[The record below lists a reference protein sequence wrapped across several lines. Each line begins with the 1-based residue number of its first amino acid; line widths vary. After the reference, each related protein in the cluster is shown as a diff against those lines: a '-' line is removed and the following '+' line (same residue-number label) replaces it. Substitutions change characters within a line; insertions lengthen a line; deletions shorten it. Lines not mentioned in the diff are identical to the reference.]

1 MSDTNQ
7 FSAIQAGTLSP
18 EDYAQQQALNRQQRF
33 AELLMAQGTQGQ
45 PAGQMVSGRYVP
57 NSFFQ
62 NLLPAAQMM
71 AGAYI
76 GKKGDEQ
83 AIKLAEKIRGQYAD
97 ELSKYQQLRQGSPAQ
112 AGGIQGPNGMTTQTT
127 PDMYGAD
134 MSLNP
139 QYKQVAPVAAQA
151 PNPQAANMY
160 GASVATNP
168 AIKQYATK
176 QLFENP
182 NWAEVSRINPKTGET
197 DTYTYDKNS
206 PNPESTMRFLS
217 TSKPALTMNERLSL
231 QDRGINVPNGG
242 SMPVSNQG
250 GGQPNVVGGQPNAM
264 QPTAVVKPVSA
275 TNVPVNDLVKSLGY
289 DPFKPPPPPVGLPSA
304 EAARAYRADQYKP
317 LEGESRKAVNG
328 AANYQD
334 ALDRYVQVLNSVD
347 MTDLA
352 NPQVRQKIDSAYN
365 SAILTGK
372 EAYKLGV
379 LNGGDERIL
388 NSLFPNYSDTLKML
402 VFKDTIKDLA
412 QTQKEFGTGIILKE
426 YGSANKPVP
435 EMYRKHIVVPKSQ
448 TEANAQP
455 INFKTEADAAKAGLK
470 KGTRVIINGVA
481 GTWN

>member
-1 MSDTNQ
+1 MADTFN
-7 FSAIQAGTLSP
+7 ATQAGTMSP

-33 AELLMAQGTQGQ
+33 ADMLMQNSQQ
-45 PAGQMVSGRYVP
+45 PAGQIVSGRYVP
-57 NSFFQ
+57 PSFFQ
-62 NLLPAAQMM
+62 MLNPVVNQL

-76 GKKGDEQ
+76 GKKGEEQ
-83 AIKLAEKIRGQYAD
+83 ALNLAQKLREQYATELGQY
-97 ELSKYQQLRQGSPAQ
+97 QQMRQGTPAQ
-112 AGGIQGPNGMTTQTT
+112 AGNMQLGGTNQAMGSIEEPMG
-127 PDMYGAD
+127 
-134 MSLNP
+134 
-139 QYKQVAPVAAQA
+139 QYKAPVSAQA
-151 PNPQAANMY
+151 PDVRAANLY
-160 GASVATNP
+160 GANAYNP
-168 AIKQYATK
+168 ALKQYATK
-176 QLFENP
+176 QLFETPKWNEITKY
-182 NWAEVSRINPKTGET
+182 NEKTGNT
-197 DTYTYDKNS
+197 DSYVYDQNS
-206 PNPESTMRFLS
+206 PNPESTMRFVA
-217 TSKPALTMNERLSL
+217 TSKPALTLDQRLSL
-231 QDRGINVPNGG
+231 QDRGINVPTGG
-242 SMPVSNQG
+242 SMPTGNQG

-289 DPFKPPPPPVGLPSA
+289 DPFKPPPSPVGLPSA

-388 NSLFPNYSDTLKML
+388 NSLFPNYSNTSKML

>member
-1 MSDTNQ
+1 MADMINL
-7 FSAIQAGTLSP
+7 AGNMPP
-18 EDYAQQQALNRQQRF
+18 EIMAEQQQLNRQQRM
-33 AELLMAQGTQGQ
+33 AELLTQQGMQGL
-45 PAGQMVSGRYVP
+45 PSGSMVSGHFVP
-57 NSFFQ
+57 TSPFQ
-62 NLLPAAQMM
+62 HLAQIANVAAGQ
-71 AGAYI
+71 YI
-76 GKKGDEQ
+76 GKKGEEESL
-83 AIKLAEKIRGQYAD
+83 KLAQRLRDQYAT
-97 ELSKYQQLRQGSPAQ
+97 ELSQYQQLRQGTPAQ
-112 AGGIQGPNGMTTQTT
+112 EGGIQGPNGMTTQTT
-127 PDMYGAD
+127 PDMYNAD

-139 QYKQVAPVAAQA
+139 QYKQVAPVAAQP

-388 NSLFPNYSDTLKML
+388 NSLFPNYSDTSKML

-455 INFKTEADAAKAGLK
+455 INFKTETDAAKAGLK